1 MTDRAGAARTR
12 SADRARPPLGLCLGE
27 LPVEAKKAEVLA
39 SLRERMEHAVPW
51 TAPMLRTLE
60 RDGFV
65 LTHVR
70 HGAAPVWFVRVSPP
84 RPLQEGFGLA
94 PEVLIVAVDGEVQ
107 ARTLHEASGE
117 VVQSGLRLDGNLMI
131 VAERDATTLADR
143 LERIGGHGHRIA
155 WGPGSGGAWPSLTEV
170 LRARLPGFDAFEERD
185 AVRGAQ
191 LVGRDAEV
199 SSLRTRVVR
208 GDAVGLFGLR
218 KMGKTSVMRAVTD
231 WLDPASGLRES
242 IGNADLSGAG
252 VAVVI
257 DASVLIERT
266 VDAVADE
273 LCEALRRRMRVVGEE
288 ASIVGGGGLAGWK
301 AAGEDLLDRDRRL
314 CVVIDEYDL
323 LFEDESGKGAI
334 PGIGRLFRLLR
345 GWAQTRQGCVSLI
358 LVGRDPTYLSAPEIE
373 GVTSALTAWC
383 TPMWLGPLDPLN
395 AVELLRKIGRRVG
408 LNIGPASAELAQRW
422 TGGHPLL
429 HRQFG
434 SALRTATRMQ
444 NAAWGAPTDP
454 TAKQAP
460 SRFLEREAVLDVMR
474 EVVALLR
481 KRYPAALEVLVAL
494 AHGASWDDAVA
505 ERGGADGEAGRT
517 LRNFGLVAPENTLAE
532 GLAWYLS
539 RAVPLPHSARKTA

>member
-1 MTDRAGAARTR
+1 MTLA
-12 SADRARPPLGLCLGE
+12 
-27 LPVEAKKAEVLA
+27 VL
-39 SLRERMEHAVPW
+39 RQRMEHAVPW
-51 TAPMLRTLE
+51 TASMLRALE
-60 RDGFV
+60 RDGFA

-70 HGAAPVWFVRVSPP
+70 YGAGPVWFARVSPP

-94 PEVLIVAVDGEVQ
+94 PEVLIVVVDGEVQ

-117 VVQSGLRLDGNLMI
+117 VVQSGLRLDGNLVI
-131 VAERDATTLADR
+131 VADHDARTLADR
-143 LERIGGHGHRIA
+143 LDRIGGHGQRIA
-155 WGPGSGGAWPSLTEV
+155 WGAGPDGAWPSLTEV
-170 LRARLPGFDAFEERD
+170 LRSRLPGFDAFEERD

-231 WLDPASGLRES
+231 WFDPASGLREAFE
-242 IGNADLSGAG
+242 NAGVTSAG
-252 VAVVI
+252 VAVVV

-273 LCEALRRRMRVVGEE
+273 LCEALRRRMRVAGE
-288 ASIVGGGGLAGWK
+288 APLRGDHRGLGGWK
-301 AAGEDLLDRDRRL
+301 TAGEALLDQDRRL

-323 LFEDESGKGAI
+323 LFEGESGEGAI

-345 GWAQTRQGCVSLI
+345 GWAQTRQGYVSLI

-383 TPMWLGPLDPLN
+383 TPMWLGPLAPLQ
-395 AVELLRKIGRRVG
+395 ATELLRKLGRRVG
-408 LNIGPASAELAQRW
+408 LDVGPASAAIAQQW

-434 SALRTATRMQ
+434 SALREVTRIQ
-444 NAAWGAPTDP
+444 NAAWNAPTDP
-454 TAKQAP
+454 LAPQAP
-460 SRFLEREAVLDVMR
+460 SRFVEREAVLDVMR
-474 EVVALLR
+474 EVAALLR
-481 KRYPAALEVLVAL
+481 KRYPSALDVLVDRA
-494 AHGASWDDAVA
+494 AGASWKAVLA
-505 ERGGADGEAGRT
+505 ERGGPDGDAART
-517 LRNFGLVAPENTLAE
+517 LRSFGLVTPANTLAE

-539 RAVPLPHSARKTA
+539 RAVPLRKTA